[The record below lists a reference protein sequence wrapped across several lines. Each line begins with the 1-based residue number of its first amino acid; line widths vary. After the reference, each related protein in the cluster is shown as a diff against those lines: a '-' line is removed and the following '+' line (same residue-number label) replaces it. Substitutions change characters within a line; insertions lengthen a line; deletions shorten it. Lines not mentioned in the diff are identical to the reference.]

1 MADAVIVDDGG
12 STRIK
17 RLMNGIGEMDKLLD
31 VDNLTDPAGTR
42 GSSDSI
48 NKTYANLLIVCQ
60 DEDGAPKS
68 QAITTFTTIEVASE
82 LSQNVRLKKDA
93 GGLRI
98 TIFGTGSDPIVEA
111 KQHKKRRRYIVSN
124 SGPIQTI
131 TVDGTLVYDVTN
143 TAKLPAG
150 VNLPIIYTSLVIT
163 P

>member
-17 RLMNGIGEMDKLLD
+17 RLMNGIGELDKLLD
-31 VDNLTDPAGTR
+31 VDDLLDPAGTR

-48 NKTYANLLIVCQ
+48 NKAYSNLLIVCQ

-68 QAITTFTTIEVASE
+68 QSFATFGTIEVVSE
-82 LSQNVRLKKDA
+82 LDQKVRLKKEV

-98 TIFGTGSDPIVEA
+98 TIFSSASDPIVEA
-111 KQHKKRRRYIVSN
+111 KQHKKKRRYIVSN
-124 SGPIQTI
+124 SGPIQKV
-131 TVDGTLVYDVTN
+131 TVDGTLVYDVN
-143 TAKLPAG
+143 NLSKLPAG
-150 VNLPIIYTSLVIT
+150 VNPPIIYTSLVIT